1 MRLRVDGVV
10 DMPANAWLGGKD
22 SRHRRSGRYLS
33 FMFSP
38 VLSLRSLSVS
48 VPAGRAVYF
57 ISDVHLGYGDPAVDR
72 AREDLLLNVMH
83 RLLVDVGHLFIVGDL
98 FDVWFD
104 YKKVIPRT
112 HLRTL
117 HALQTLR
124 NADIPIT
131 YLMGNHDFGHDSYF
145 REELGIA
152 IDGGDV
158 VASIGSK
165 RFYISHGDGK
175 AHNDTGYL
183 ILRSVLRN
191 RAAQAVYRWLHPNL
205 GITLASRT
213 SEGSRDYTSDKDYG
227 SVDGLKDFGALKLH
241 EGFDVVVM
249 GHRHQ
254 PVFAPLKGGLYVN
267 LGHWLG
273 SEPTF
278 GRYDPLRGE
287 MGLFLARPFAE
298 SGALIPYGSDRA

>member
-1 MRLRVDGVV
+1 
-10 DMPANAWLGGKD
+10 MPANAWLGGKD
-22 SRHRRSGRYLS
+22 SRPRRFGRYLS
-33 FMFSP
+33 LMFSP

-57 ISDVHLGYGDPAVDR
+57 VSDVHLGYGARIVDR

-104 YKKVIPRT
+104 YKRVIPRT

-124 NADIPIT
+124 NAGVPIT
-131 YLMGNHDFGHDSYF
+131 YLMGNHDFGHHSYF
-145 REELGIA
+145 SDELGIA
-152 IDGGDV
+152 VDGGDID
-158 VASIGSK
+158 ATIGEK

-175 AHNDTGYL
+175 AHNDMGYL

-191 RAAQAVYRWLHPNL
+191 RAAQTVYRWLHPNL

-227 SVDGLKDFGALKLH
+227 SIDGLKDFGMKKLR
-241 EGFDVVVM
+241 EGGYDVVVM

-254 PVFAPLKGGLYVN
+254 PVFAPCEDGRLYVN

-278 GRYDPLRGE
+278 GRYDPLGGE

-298 SGALIPYGSDRA
+298 SGALIPYESDRA

>member
-22 SRHRRSGRYLS
+22 SRHRHSGRYLS

-38 VLSLRSLSVS
+38 VLSLRSLSVD

-57 ISDVHLGYGDPAVDR
+57 ISDVHLGYGDRAEDR
-72 AREDLLLNVMH
+72 AREDLLVNLMH
-83 RLLVDVGHLFIVGDL
+83 RLVVDVAHLFIVGDL

-112 HLRTL
+112 HVRTL
-117 HALQTLR
+117 SALQALR
-124 NADIPIT
+124 QAEIPVT
-131 YLMGNHDFGHDSYF
+131 YLMGNHDFGHHTYF
-145 REELGIA
+145 RDELGIA
-152 IDGGDV
+152 IDDGDID
-158 VASIGSK
+158 ATIGNK

-175 AHNDTGYL
+175 AHNDGGYL
-183 ILRSVLRN
+183 VLRSVLRS
-191 RAAQAVYRWLHPNL
+191 RAAQAVYRWMHPNL
-205 GITLASRT
+205 GISLASRT
-213 SEGSRDYTSDKDYG
+213 SEGSRDYTSEKDYG
-227 SVDGLKDFGALKLH
+227 SVDGLKNFGIAKLG
-241 EGFDVVVM
+241 EGYDVVVM

-254 PVFAPLKGGLYVN
+254 PVFEPVKHGLYVN

-278 GRYDPLRGE
+278 GRYDPLRGG
-287 MGLFLARPFAE
+287 MGLFLTHPFAE
-298 SGALIPYGSDRA
+298 SGALIPYVSTLP

>member
-1 MRLRVDGVV
+1 
-10 DMPANAWLGGKD
+10 
-22 SRHRRSGRYLS
+22 
-33 FMFSP
+33 MFSP
-38 VLSLRSLSVS
+38 VLSLRPLSVS

-57 ISDVHLGYGDPAVDR
+57 VSDVHLGYGDPTVDR
-72 AREDLLLNVMH
+72 AREDLFLNVLH

-117 HALQTLR
+117 HTLQTLR

-145 REELGIA
+145 RDELGIA

-158 VASIGSK
+158 DATIGDK

-213 SEGSRDYTSDKDYG
+213 SEGSRDHTSDKDYG
-227 SVDGLKDFGALKLH
+227 SIDGLKDFGAVKLQ
-241 EGFDVVVM
+241 EGYDVVVM

-254 PVFAPLKGGLYVN
+254 PVFAPVPDGLYVN

-278 GRYDPLRGE
+278 GRFDPVRGE

-298 SGALIPYGSDRA
+298 SGALIPYGSDRT